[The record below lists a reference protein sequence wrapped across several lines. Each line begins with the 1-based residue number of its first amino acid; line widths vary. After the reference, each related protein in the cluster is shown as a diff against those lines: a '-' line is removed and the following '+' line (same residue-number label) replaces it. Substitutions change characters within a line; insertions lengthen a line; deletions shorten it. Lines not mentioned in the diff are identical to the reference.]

1 MKKLTP
7 IHTSYIRFKRWSR
20 KNYSIF
26 CSLKRE
32 VNIGVLAKNILD
44 ASFKESDN
52 YNFICPDITHSD
64 VFDDD
69 KDQLEFTVEK
79 LYQTDNTTLALADA
93 FSQIENVKY
102 YHTAGNGY
110 N

>member
-1 MKKLTP
+1 MKKTTA

-32 VNIGVLAKNILD
+32 VNIGVLAKNIVD
-44 ASFKESDN
+44 ASLKESSIC
-52 YNFICPDITHSD
+52 NFIYPNIIHSD
-64 VFDDD
+64 VFDDEEN
-69 KDQLEFTVEK
+69 QLEFALEK
-79 LYQTDNTTLALADA
+79 LSLTHNATLALVDA
-93 FSQIENVKY
+93 FLQTGNVKY
-102 YHTAGNGY
+102 YHTAGNEY